1 MPLVLVQNP
10 VKVNQGYD
18 WKDIVGEQYHFPN
31 QYKNRCVP
39 GTPFVYY
46 RGTRRPDHK
55 RAAPEYFGRG
65 RIGRLWRDEA
75 IPDSMP
81 KKDWAWYCTIEDYIP
96 FPATVPAKI
105 DGTFLERIAKNHWSV
120 GVRPLPQDVYEKILD
135 LAGIPHASERDIVS
149 IPDLAYVRITETDSN
164 LLLPR
169 NATLVSS
176 PSDSPTARYSRNAAP
191 IGRRAEE
198 LVNQYI
204 MRNADILGARNIR
217 WVADEGSTP
226 GWDLQYEN
234 EEGQLVPVVYRFTS
248 VASMT

>member
-1 MPLVLVQNP
+1 MLYIERTSRERALL
-10 VKVNQGYD
+10 
-18 WKDIVGEQYHFPN
+18 PN
-31 QYKNRCVP
+31 
-39 GTPFVYY
+39 
-46 RGTRRPDHK
+46 
-55 RAAPEYFGRG
+55 A
-65 RIGRLWRDEA
+65 L
-75 IPDSMP
+75 DSTGAC
-81 KKDWAWYCTIEDYIP
+81 WASL
-96 FPATVPAKI
+96 F
-105 DGTFLERIAKNHWSV
+105 
-120 GVRPLPQDVYEKILD
+120 PLPQDVYEKILD

-169 NATLVSS
+169 TATLVSS

-234 EEGQLVPVVYRFTS
+234 EEGDLIAVEVKGTTAPQFGSIDITAGEWNAAQALGDHYWFYLVANCGTTQPVLQRVRNPVRLLESGAAQLVPVVYRFTS